1 MICTSVKIGQN
12 SQNVPAK
19 TTVWILGYPVG
30 AQFRTVERP
39 AEGLAA
45 VRLDAWA
52 QGRADASLPALVL
65 HGLHADRPA
74 PSRPPHARERL
85 RGGFDVWGDDGDAD
99 DAERGDAVVEKR
111 GERAQSTSARP

>member
-1 MICTSVKIGQN
+1 VVDFNDLHLGLKLGHFSLKIGHFKN
-12 SQNVPAK
+12 
-19 TTVWILGYPVG
+19 VG
-30 AQFRTVERP
+30 AQWSALQRAWLRSGWTPGRKGERK
-39 AEGLAA
+39 
-45 VRLDAWA
+45 
-52 QGRADASLPALVL
+52 LVL
-65 HGLHADRPA
+65 HPKLGLHADGAA

>member
-1 MICTSVKIGQN
+1 M
-12 SQNVPAK
+12 
-19 TTVWILGYPVG
+19 
-30 AQFRTVERP
+30 ERP
-39 AEGLAA
+39 AESLAA